1 MSEPNPYE
9 SPRTVCDPPKK
20 PDLDGFYR
28 LRQFLLMI
36 GPAIL
41 GGAIGYFLF
50 APLFRNSPEGCGAG
64 LGGLLG
70 LAVGI
75 VLRITRRR

>member
-9 SPRTVCDPPKK
+9 PPQTVCDPPKK
-20 PDLDGFYR
+20 SDKDGFYR
-28 LRQFLLMI
+28 LKQFLLMVV
-36 GPAIL
+36 PAFL
-41 GGAIGYFLF
+41 GAAIGYFLF
-50 APLFRNSPEGCGAG
+50 APLFIHSPEGCGAG

-75 VLRITRRR
+75 VLRITRR